1 MKIAVVFPGIGYH
14 ADKPLLY
21 YSKEIATQCGF
32 EVKTISYGGF
42 ASGIRGKE
50 KEMLAAFQSALRQ
63 SEDVLRGVDF
73 SKYETILFLSKSI
86 GTAVAAA
93 FAEKRQ
99 IQTANVFYTPVE
111 TSFQVMKDPGI
122 VFHGTADPWME
133 QERFLGACEKAG
145 YPYYLTEGGNHS
157 LETGDVRRDLEQLQ
171 TIMKQT
177 EEYIRS
183 L

>member
-1 MKIAVVFPGIGYH
+1 M
-14 ADKPLLY
+14 
-21 YSKEIATQCGF
+21 
-32 EVKTISYGGF
+32 
-42 ASGIRGKE
+42 
-50 KEMLAAFQSALRQ
+50 
-63 SEDVLRGVDF
+63 DF

-133 QERFLGACEKAG
+133 QQRFPRRVRESRLSLLSDRGRQ
-145 YPYYLTEGGNHS
+145 PLSGN
-157 LETGDVRRDLEQLQ
+157 GRCPADLEQLQ